1 VRKDGT
7 PAEDAPGPPPE
18 AAEESERA
26 RIRRGVAYC
35 LGVFLGVRVALA
47 VLGLLG
53 TAVLAPYREDVP
65 DSEIPVP
72 VDVPGWP
79 APETATGWSNTV
91 TAWERFDALWFL
103 RIADRGYDRDD
114 GSAVFFPL
122 YPMTVRAASVALGGH
137 PLAAGLL
144 VSNAAFAAALMV
156 LYFLT
161 ASELSERAAR
171 RAVLYV
177 ALFPAA
183 FFFLAPYSE
192 SLFLLLSVTALWAA
206 RRRRWPVAGIAGGLA
221 ALTRS
226 PGVLLAPALAVEA
239 VMQWREQRR
248 GAGEPRAG
256 PWPALAWSA
265 LPVLGLVGYLAWW
278 GITADA
284 WRAPFD
290 LQDRWLREVRFPLTT
305 LWDAT
310 RLAGRFPGQFPG
322 GYHLLDWMIV
332 VPCLVLAGY
341 AAARF
346 RPTFTVYA
354 WASIVGA
361 LTLAWPERPLMS
373 MPRFLAV
380 LFPVA
385 WSLADL
391 VERGRLGHGS
401 VVAVS
406 AGGLGIFAVLFVN
419 WYFIF

>member
-1 VRKDGT
+1 MTGAEGIPNDRPVR
-7 PAEDAPGPPPE
+7 
-18 AAEESERA
+18 AEEPERA

-35 LGVFLGVRVALA
+35 LTVFLAVRITLG
-47 VLGLLG
+47 VLGLLA
-53 TAVLAPYREDVP
+53 TALLAPYRQDVP
-65 DSEIPVP
+65 DSGIPVP

-79 APETATGWSNTV
+79 APPTSPGWSNAV

-122 YPMTVRAASVALGGH
+122 YPIAVRAVSVAIGGH

-144 VSNAAFAAALMV
+144 VSNAAFAAALLV

-161 ASELSERAAR
+161 ASERSERVAR
-171 RAVLYV
+171 RAVLYAAV
-177 ALFPAA
+177 FPTA

-192 SLFLLLSVTALWAA
+192 SLFLLLSLTALWAA
-206 RRRRWPVAGIAGGLA
+206 RRRRWAGAGIAGGLA

-239 VMQWREQRR
+239 VLQRR
-248 GAGEPRAG
+248 ERRGVREERAG

-265 LPVLGLVGYLAWW
+265 LPVMGLVAYLAWW

-310 RLAGRFPGQFPG
+310 RLAARFPGQYPG
-322 GYHLLDWMIV
+322 GYHLLDWLIV
-332 VPCLVLAGY
+332 VPCLALAGY
-341 AAARF
+341 AAVRF

-361 LTLAWPERPLMS
+361 LTLSWPERPLMS
-373 MPRFLAV
+373 LARFLAV
-380 LFPVA
+380 LFPVTWA
-385 WSLADL
+385 LADL
-391 VERGRLGHGS
+391 VERRGLGHGL
-401 VVAVS
+401 VLGLS
-406 AGGLGIFAVLFVN
+406 AGGLSLFTVLYVN